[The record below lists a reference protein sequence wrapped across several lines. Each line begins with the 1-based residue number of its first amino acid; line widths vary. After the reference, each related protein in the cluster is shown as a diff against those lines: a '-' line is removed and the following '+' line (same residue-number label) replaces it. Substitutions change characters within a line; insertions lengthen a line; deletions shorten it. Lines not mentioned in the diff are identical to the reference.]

1 MPLRDIQLRYLM
13 PDAQL
18 WQLKHSPPAPQAWEF
33 DVPLRVVGLQ
43 GSVPGQWKADFN
55 SVTGGH
61 AKLALQQRKQLADI
75 YGELLS
81 GAGGAKSAAGADLV
95 TVGDAWLAPAIRAGA
110 LQPLR
115 DHERWRWW
123 VEPSLLP
130 HASSDHDHRGSL
142 PAPGSRRGKC
152 STDSM
157 FHRLRALQS
166 VATAPGTPGGILACA
181 T

>member
-1 MPLRDIQLRYLM
+1 M
-13 PDAQL
+13 PDAQFRG
-18 WQLKHSPPAPQAWEF
+18 LKQVPPAPQAWEF

-55 SVTGGH
+55 AVTGGH

-123 VEPSLLP
+123 VGAPP
-130 HASSDHDHRGSL
+130 PPPASSKHESRTSGRRPPPDHCRECFSDSSSAFGRPPH
-142 PAPGSRRGKC
+142 PG
-152 STDSM
+152 
-157 FHRLRALQS
+157 HL
-166 VATAPGTPGGILACA
+166 
-181 T
+181 